1 MIDEPVNVIFVK
13 GEDGRFT
20 TEIVY
25 ASGNVRKG
33 VSISDPD
40 VEAHMKARA
49 KARDNGDIS

>member
-13 GEDGRFT
+13 GEDGHFT